1 MLVSPHI
8 QAVILTVV
16 AFLGA
21 GFSAI
26 AGLGGGTFLVAVMF
40 VLGLPPPVAV
50 PVHAAVQMVSN
61 GSRTIAYGKFLDR
74 RALLIFLAGAI
85 VAPFFVAPLV
95 SKADPD
101 WIRLT
106 MAGFLLFVTWAPWIN
121 RIHTKHWS
129 GLVVAGLIA
138 GGLGTVV
145 GATGALIAPFFLREE
160 WTKEGVIGNKAI
172 CQASAHVIKIAAFSA
187 YGLQFWQHLH
197 LVIPMTLAVITGT
210 FLGKRLGGRLSEDK
224 FKITFKVVLTLL
236 AVKLVALVVW
246 RWVWGV
252 PN

>member
-1 MLVSPHI
+1 MLLSPLLE
-8 QAVILTVV
+8 AVILSVV

-40 VLGLPPPVAV
+40 ALGLPPPVAV

-61 GSRTIAYGKFLDR
+61 GSRTVAYGKFLDR
-74 RALLIFLAGAI
+74 RAWLIFMAGAV
-85 VAPFFVAPLV
+85 VAPFLVAPLV
-95 SKADPD
+95 AKADPD

-106 MAGFLLFVTWAPWIN
+106 MGVFLVFVTWAPWIK
-121 RIHTKHWS
+121 RIHAEHWG
-129 GLVVAGLIA
+129 GLVAAGLIA
-138 GGLGTVV
+138 GGLGSVV

-160 WTKEGVIGNKAI
+160 WTKEGVIGNKAV

-187 YGLQFWQHLH
+187 YGLRFWEHLH
-197 LVIPMTLAVITGT
+197 LVIPMTIAVVVGT
-210 FLGKRLGGRLSEDK
+210 FLGKRLGGGLSEAK

-236 AVKLVALVVW
+236 AVKLLALVVY
-246 RWVWGV
+246 RWL
-252 PN
+252 